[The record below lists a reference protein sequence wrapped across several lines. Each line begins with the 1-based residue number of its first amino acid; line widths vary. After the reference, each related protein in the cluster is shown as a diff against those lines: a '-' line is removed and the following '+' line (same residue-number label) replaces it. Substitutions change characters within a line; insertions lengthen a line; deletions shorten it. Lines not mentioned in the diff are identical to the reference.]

1 MTSSLL
7 KKHPT
12 TPRNTSTPADRRA
25 GWLLVGSLLLTGV
38 CSATLQ
44 AAPPGSATPPAAP
57 ARTLHPAQRK
67 LSPLATLPTLQRPAP
82 THTPIAKPG
91 TPAASPAGTATAKP
105 VASFIPPAPAPEA
118 APASTLPGVATV
130 EGRVAAPAP
139 QTANVRST
147 GRLPADNG
155 PTDSAAPRGYRTAPP
170 VAAAAYPPKAPPADA
185 VYAGEP
191 NPIQLAG
198 AEEEEVDRPTLPSA
212 EASTPSALEP
222 TPARDYEGP
231 ASERPF
237 KRIQEI
243 FPHYDYAPDAA
254 TRRCDNL
261 CPRPD
266 GSNCPECR
274 NDPDLPIDE
283 QCPECPVERRLTE
296 VDPHTSQV
304 AATGRRNF
312 QQVNYCWEPSNLYHL
327 PIYFEDFCLERYG
340 HTRHHLLQPV
350 VSNGL
355 FAAQLLGLPY
365 QMTIDPICKKRYVL
379 GWYRPGSYVPFT
391 YHQVPWNTEAAV
403 VQGAAVTGGYFLFAP
418 AVSP

>member
-1 MTSSLL
+1 
-7 KKHPT
+7 
-12 TPRNTSTPADRRA
+12 
-25 GWLLVGSLLLTGV
+25 GTG
-38 CSATLQ
+38 
-44 AAPPGSATPPAAP
+44 TPPAP
-57 ARTLHPAQRK
+57 ATRTLHPAQRK
-67 LSPLATLPTLQRPAP
+67 LSPLATRPTLQRPAP
-82 THTPIAKPG
+82 THSPIAKSPIANSPKA
-91 TPAASPAGTATAKP
+91 PAGSPAPRPTASATPQP
-105 VASFIPPAPAPEA
+105 VASFVPPAPAPEA
-118 APASTLPGVATV
+118 APGSMLPGRASV
-130 EGRVAAPAP
+130 ESRVAAPAP
-139 QTANVRST
+139 QAATVRST
-147 GRLPADNG
+147 GRLPAESG
-155 PTDSAAPRGYRTAPP
+155 PTDSAAPRGYRAASA
-170 VAAAAYPPKAPPADA
+170 VAAAAYPPKAPAADA
-185 VYAGEP
+185 VYAGQP

-198 AEEEEVDRPTLPSA
+198 AEEEELARPTLPAA
-212 EASTPSALEP
+212 EDSTPSPLEP
-222 TPARDYEGP
+222 TPAQDYQGP

-237 KRIQEI
+237 KKIQQI
-243 FPHYDYAPDAA
+243 LPHFDYAPDAA
-254 TRRCDNL
+254 MRRCDNL

-266 GSNCPECR
+266 GADCPECR

-296 VDPHTSQV
+296 VDPHSSQV

-340 HTRHHLLQPV
+340 HTRHYLLQPV